1 MAVDNLYSYRDYFS
15 LFLGFFQTAFDV
27 LDPVGQ
33 ADDLQENRPADNG
46 DPRPWGKVTK
56 YFRFPCD
63 FLAEIFAM
71 SEIIRTF
78 ELCSKLLSLEKTQIL
93 FGFLLA
99 YSYLC
104 TVFRKRENMDN
115 RQAALELGQKP
126 VGQLLWQY
134 ALPAIVAM
142 TASSLYNIIDRAMIG
157 QIVGPEA
164 IAGLGITFPF
174 MNLSAAFGAAVGVGS
189 STCISV
195 KLGQK
200 DYRTAENLLGNT
212 VTLNLIIGFLF
223 MLVSLVFLDPILLFF
238 GASDAT
244 LPYAREFMTV
254 ILLGNMVTHM
264 YFGMNAVLRAAGK
277 PKHAMYATLFTVACN
292 IVLVVV
298 FVWWFRWGIR
308 GAALATVTSQTFALC
323 WQMRIFSDK
332 RELLHL
338 KRGIYR
344 LKAQLVSNIIAI
356 GISPFLMNVT
366 SCVIVIFMN
375 NQFVRYGG
383 DMAVGAYSIANSVV
397 MVFFMF
403 VMGMNQGMQPIVG
416 YNYGAEK
423 YDRMF
428 RCLWLTIACA
438 TAILLVG
445 WTLSMLFPHWIA
457 RIFTTDATLL
467 RLAAKGIKLDM
478 LVFFV
483 VGSQAVI
490 TNFFQCIGKVKVS
503 IFLSLSRQLFLL
515 LPMAYVFPMYW
526 DLDGVWYSM
535 PASDFGSF
543 AMTIPMLIWYMKRL
557 KD

>member
-1 MAVDNLYSYRDYFS
+1 MTDN
-15 LFLGFFQTAFDV
+15 
-27 LDPVGQ
+27 
-33 ADDLQENRPADNG
+33 
-46 DPRPWGKVTK
+46 K
-56 YFRFPCD
+56 
-63 FLAEIFAM
+63 
-71 SEIIRTF
+71 
-78 ELCSKLLSLEKTQIL
+78 
-93 FGFLLA
+93 
-99 YSYLC
+99 
-104 TVFRKRENMDN
+104 
-115 RQAALELGQKP
+115 QAALELGQKP

-189 STCISV
+189 SACISV
-195 KLGQK
+195 KLGQQ
-200 DYRTAENLLGNT
+200 DYKTAENLLGNT
-212 VTLNLIIGFLF
+212 VTLNLIVGFLF
-223 MLVSLVFLDPILLFF
+223 MAVSLLFLDPILRFF

-244 LPYAREFMTV
+244 LPYAREFMIV

-277 PKHAMYATLFTVACN
+277 PRHAMYATLFTVACN
-292 IVLVVV
+292 IVLVVA

-308 GAALATVTSQTFALC
+308 GAALATITSQTLALC
-323 WQMRIFSDK
+323 WQMWIFSDK

-338 KRGIYR
+338 KRGIYKLR
-344 LKAQLVSNIIAI
+344 KTLVLNIISI
-356 GISPFLMNVT
+356 GISPFLMNAT
-366 SCVIVIFMN
+366 SCIIVIFMN
-375 NQFVRYGG
+375 NQFVHYGG

-423 YDRMF
+423 YNRMF

-445 WTLSMLFPHWIA
+445 WTLSMFFPRQIA
-457 RIFTTDATLL
+457 RIFTTDPTLL
-467 RLAAKGIKLDM
+467 DLSATGIKLDM

-483 VGSQAVI
+483 VGSQAAI
-490 TNFFQCIGKVKVS
+490 THFFQSIGKVKIS

-515 LPMAYVFPMYW
+515 LPMAYVFPLFW

-543 AMTIPMLIWYMKRL
+543 AMTIPTLIWYMRRL
-557 KD
+557 R

>member
-1 MAVDNLYSYRDYFS
+1 
-15 LFLGFFQTAFDV
+15 
-27 LDPVGQ
+27 
-33 ADDLQENRPADNG
+33 
-46 DPRPWGKVTK
+46 
-56 YFRFPCD
+56 
-63 FLAEIFAM
+63 
-71 SEIIRTF
+71 
-78 ELCSKLLSLEKTQIL
+78 
-93 FGFLLA
+93 
-99 YSYLC
+99 
-104 TVFRKRENMDN
+104 MDN
-115 RQAALELGQKP
+115 KQAALELGTKP
-126 VGQLLWQY
+126 VGKLLTQY

-142 TASSLYNIIDRAMIG
+142 SASSLYNIIDRAFIG
-157 QIVGPEA
+157 QVVGPEA

-174 MNLSAAFGAAVGVGS
+174 MNLSAAFGAAVGVGA

-195 KLGQK
+195 KLGQH
-200 DYRTAENLLGNT
+200 DYKRAEQLLGNT
-212 VTLNLIIGFLF
+212 VTLNLIVGFLF
-223 MLVSLVFLDPILLFF
+223 MVICLIFLDPILRFF
-238 GASDAT
+238 GASDVT
-244 LPYAREFMTV
+244 LPYAREFMIV

-292 IVLVVV
+292 IVLVIS

-308 GAALATVTSQTFALC
+308 GAALATVTSQTLALC
-323 WQMRIFSDK
+323 WQMWIFSDK
-332 RELLHL
+332 KELLHL

-344 LKAQLVSNIIAI
+344 LKSQLVKNIIAI
-356 GISPFLMNVT
+356 GISPFLMNVC

-397 MVFFMF
+397 MMFFMF

-416 YNYGAEK
+416 YNYGAER

-428 RCLWLTIACA
+428 RCLWLTIAAA

-445 WTLSMLFPHWIA
+445 WTLSMLFPRQIA
-457 RIFTTDATLL
+457 RIFTTDETLIA
-467 RLAAKGIKLDM
+467 LAARGIKLDM

-490 TNFFQCIGKVKVS
+490 TNFFQCIGKVKIS
-503 IFLSLSRQLFLL
+503 IFLSLSRQLTLL
-515 LPMAYVFPMYW
+515 LPMAYIFPLLW

-543 AMTIPMLIWYMKRL
+543 AMTIPLLVWYMKKL
-557 KD
+557 KAHGK

>member
-1 MAVDNLYSYRDYFS
+1 
-15 LFLGFFQTAFDV
+15 
-27 LDPVGQ
+27 
-33 ADDLQENRPADNG
+33 
-46 DPRPWGKVTK
+46 
-56 YFRFPCD
+56 
-63 FLAEIFAM
+63 
-71 SEIIRTF
+71 
-78 ELCSKLLSLEKTQIL
+78 
-93 FGFLLA
+93 
-99 YSYLC
+99 
-104 TVFRKRENMDN
+104 MDN
-115 RQAALELGQKP
+115 KQAALELGQKP

-195 KLGQK
+195 KLGQR
-200 DYRTAENLLGNT
+200 DYETAEHLLGNT
-212 VTLNLIIGFLF
+212 VTLNLLIGFAF
-223 MLVSLVFLDPILLFF
+223 MVICLLFLDPILLFF
-238 GASDAT
+238 GASEVT

-277 PKHAMYATLFTVACN
+277 PRHAMYATLFTVACN
-292 IVLVVV
+292 IVLVVA

-308 GAALATVTSQTFALC
+308 GAALATIMSQSLALC
-323 WQMRIFSDK
+323 WQMKLFSDK
-332 RELLHL
+332 KELLHL

-344 LKAQLVSNIIAI
+344 LKSQLVKNIVAI
-356 GISPFLMNVT
+356 GISPFLMQTT

-383 DMAVGAYSIANSVV
+383 DMAVGAYSIANSMV

-428 RCLWLTIACA
+428 RCLWLTIIGA
-438 TAILLVG
+438 TMILLVG
-445 WTLSMLFPHWIA
+445 WGLSMAFPHQIA
-457 RIFTTDATLL
+457 RIFTTDETLL
-467 RLAAKGIKLDM
+467 ELSARGIRLDM

-515 LPMAYVFPMYW
+515 LPMAYVFPMFW

-543 AMTIPMLIWYMKRL
+543 AMTIPMLMWYMKKIRS
-557 KD
+557 

>member
-1 MAVDNLYSYRDYFS
+1 MTDN
-15 LFLGFFQTAFDV
+15 
-27 LDPVGQ
+27 
-33 ADDLQENRPADNG
+33 
-46 DPRPWGKVTK
+46 K
-56 YFRFPCD
+56 
-63 FLAEIFAM
+63 
-71 SEIIRTF
+71 
-78 ELCSKLLSLEKTQIL
+78 
-93 FGFLLA
+93 
-99 YSYLC
+99 
-104 TVFRKRENMDN
+104 
-115 RQAALELGQKP
+115 QAALELGQKP

-195 KLGQK
+195 KLGQR
-200 DYRTAENLLGNT
+200 DYDTAQHLLRNT
-212 VTLNLIIGFLF
+212 VTLNLIIGFASMVICL
-223 MLVSLVFLDPILLFF
+223 LFLDPILLFF
-238 GASDAT
+238 GASEMT

-277 PKHAMYATLFTVACN
+277 PRHAMYATLFTVACN
-292 IVLVVV
+292 IVLVVA

-308 GAALATVTSQTFALC
+308 GAALATITSQSLALC
-323 WQMRIFSDK
+323 WQMWLFSDK
-332 RELLHL
+332 KELLHL

-344 LKAQLVSNIIAI
+344 LKSQLVKNIVAI
-356 GISPFLMNVT
+356 GISPFLMQTT

-383 DMAVGAYSIANSVV
+383 DMAVGAYSIANSMV

-403 VMGMNQGMQPIVG
+403 VMGMIQGMQPIVG

-423 YDRMF
+423 FDRMF
-428 RCLWLTIACA
+428 RCLWITIACA

-445 WTLSMLFPHWIA
+445 WGLSMAFPRQIA
-457 RIFTTDATLL
+457 RIFTTDETLL
-467 RLAAKGIKLDM
+467 ELSARGLVIDM

-490 TNFFQCIGKVKVS
+490 TNFFQCIGKVKIS

-515 LPMAYVFPMYW
+515 LPMAYIFPLFW

-543 AMTIPMLIWYMKRL
+543 AMTIPILVWYMKKL
-557 KD
+557 KKT

>member
-1 MAVDNLYSYRDYFS
+1 
-15 LFLGFFQTAFDV
+15 
-27 LDPVGQ
+27 
-33 ADDLQENRPADNG
+33 
-46 DPRPWGKVTK
+46 
-56 YFRFPCD
+56 
-63 FLAEIFAM
+63 
-71 SEIIRTF
+71 
-78 ELCSKLLSLEKTQIL
+78 
-93 FGFLLA
+93 
-99 YSYLC
+99 
-104 TVFRKRENMDN
+104 
-115 RQAALELGQKP
+115 
-126 VGQLLWQY
+126 
-134 ALPAIVAM
+134 
-142 TASSLYNIIDRAMIG
+142 MIG

-189 STCISV
+189 SACISV
-195 KLGQK
+195 KLGQQ
-200 DYRTAENLLGNT
+200 DYKTAENLLGNT
-212 VTLNLIIGFLF
+212 VTLNLIVGFIF
-223 MLVSLVFLDPILLFF
+223 MAVSLLFLDPILRFF

-244 LPYAREFMTV
+244 LPYAREFMIV

-277 PKHAMYATLFTVACN
+277 PRHAMYATLFTVACN
-292 IVLVVV
+292 IVLVVT

-308 GAALATVTSQTFALC
+308 GAALATITSQSLALC
-323 WQMRIFSDK
+323 WQMWIFSDK
-332 RELLHL
+332 KELLHL
-338 KRGIYR
+338 KRGIYKLR
-344 LKAQLVSNIIAI
+344 KTLVLNIISI
-356 GISPFLMNVT
+356 GISPFLMNAT
-366 SCVIVIFMN
+366 SCIIVIFMN
-375 NQFVRYGG
+375 NQFVHYGG

-445 WTLSMLFPHWIA
+445 WTLSMFFPRQIA
-457 RIFTTDATLL
+457 RIFTTDPTLL
-467 RLAAKGIKLDM
+467 DLSATGIKLDM

-483 VGSQAVI
+483 VGSQAAI
-490 TNFFQCIGKVKVS
+490 THFFQSIGKVKIS

-515 LPMAYVFPMYW
+515 LPMAYVFPLFW

-543 AMTIPMLIWYMKRL
+543 AMTIPILIWYMKRL
-557 KD
+557 KYS

>member
-1 MAVDNLYSYRDYFS
+1 
-15 LFLGFFQTAFDV
+15 
-27 LDPVGQ
+27 
-33 ADDLQENRPADNG
+33 
-46 DPRPWGKVTK
+46 
-56 YFRFPCD
+56 
-63 FLAEIFAM
+63 
-71 SEIIRTF
+71 
-78 ELCSKLLSLEKTQIL
+78 
-93 FGFLLA
+93 
-99 YSYLC
+99 
-104 TVFRKRENMDN
+104 MDN
-115 RQAALELGQKP
+115 KQAALELGQKP

-142 TASSLYNIIDRAMIG
+142 TASSLYNIIDRAFIG
-157 QIVGPEA
+157 QMVGPEA

-174 MNLSAAFGAAVGVGS
+174 MNLSGAFGAAVGVGA

-200 DYRTAENLLGNT
+200 DYKTAGHLLGNT
-212 VTLNLIIGFLF
+212 VTLNLIIGSLF
-223 MLVSLVFLDPILLFF
+223 MVVCLIFLEPILRFF
-238 GASDAT
+238 GASDVT
-244 LPYAREFMTV
+244 MPYAKEFMTV
-254 ILLGNMVTHM
+254 ILLGNMITHM

-277 PKHAMYATLFTVACN
+277 PRHAMYSVLFTVGMN
-292 IVLVVV
+292 ILLVIA

-308 GAALATVTSQTFALC
+308 GAALATVTSQSMALC
-323 WQMRIFSDK
+323 WQMYLFSNK
-332 RELLHL
+332 NELLHL
-338 KRGIYR
+338 KRGIYK
-344 LKAQLVSNIIAI
+344 LKANLVRNIIAI

-366 SCVIVIFMN
+366 SCIIVIFMN

-428 RCLWLTIACA
+428 RCLWQTIACA
-438 TAILLVG
+438 TAILLAG
-445 WTLSMLFPHWIA
+445 WTLSMLFPAQIA
-457 RIFTTDATLL
+457 RIFTTDATLIN
-467 RLAAKGIKLDM
+467 LAARGIKLDM

-503 IFLSLSRQLFLL
+503 IFLSLSRQLILL
-515 LPMAYVFPMYW
+515 LPMAYVFPFFW
-526 DLDGVWYSM
+526 GLDGVWYSM

-543 AMTIPMLIWYMKRL
+543 AMTIPMLIWYMKKL
-557 KD
+557 KTYGR